1 MRRACGHRRCRR
13 RCRCLL
19 LLRTMSE
26 HQCSAMCT
34 QWRRNGF
41 GMGSDRGGAQVQ
53 RAVFDM
59 LRSIRIGRRARS
71 IAHGDWPRTSAQ
83 VAHTVRSA
91 HTHPCKCT
99 MVYLPLTSQSQA
111 SRALT
116 ATQRHTGCIRTA
128 RRVRFPNARSLHA
141 ISNMAAALPSASTPP
156 FGRLG
161 GERARTHECECIDF
175 FYQTVPCAV
184 AMCPA
189 KRRFAIAQPHSRHT
203 SSKPHNYTNVQLI
216 LNRSCTPDGWPPR
229 RGGRAAHTRGSG
241 FAVRQSVLCYVGL
254 PVYFPTL
261 IGRAPRAVC
270 VLGVCVDTQSRQSP
284 REARDGLH

>member
-83 VAHTVRSA
+83 VAHTVQSA
-91 HTHPCKCT
+91 HTHRCKCT
-99 MVYLPLTSQSQA
+99 MVYLPLTSQSEA
-111 SRALT
+111 SRSHGH
-116 ATQRHTGCIRTA
+116 TQTHRRHPSSAPSPLPERERSRHT
-128 RRVRFPNARSLHA
+128 
-141 ISNMAAALPSASTPP
+141 ISNMAALPSASTPP
-156 FGRLG
+156 FRRGFGTRSPMNVNAFIFYFSIRQC
-161 GERARTHECECIDF
+161 RA
-175 FYQTVPCAV
+175 QLPCAPRS
-184 AMCPA
+184 ANLQSLS
-189 KRRFAIAQPHSRHT
+189 RIADTQLKTSQLHKCTAHSESFVH
-203 SSKPHNYTNVQLI
+203 SG
-216 LNRSCTPDGWPPR
+216 GWPPR
-229 RGGRAAHTRGSG
+229 ARGRAARICGSG